1 MYFALLIRR
10 LRRRIDILHR
20 IRFSRN
26 RIGSF
31 HALSRRFQRLG
42 FNARI
47 GFARFH
53 DRLGFPFGFAR
64 QELCSHDSQSPPPAP
79 PAARVLRHTS

>member
-10 LRRRIDILHR
+10 LHRGVDLLHR

-64 QELCSHDSQSPPPAP
+64 HTRL
-79 PAARVLRHTS
+79 AARFKLSVVSVDGKLDLFHH